1 MAEVKFQVGQVYSN
15 RDGQYEVLSVDP
27 GGGRMEVRFVETKTT
42 RSLDMTIQSRIVQNL
57 QLEARMAENARLAE
71 KPEKPVKA
79 PRAPRAPKAPKAAST
94 GEKKALGREF
104 TGMRPED
111 FAGTVTG
118 TTWRN
123 KDSLAGGVRARLQ
136 KHFKKQ
142 FKSSPV
148 YNYPMVFMTHQEVEE
163 GARVARFVLRADESG
178 LHYGLFLERVND
190 QCVDFDRFVR
200 KLREDGTL
208 REIASQQER
217 GGLKVEGRRTAAKGA
232 AQEPMWDADSTWDQ
246 RLAALEA
253 PPAEGETR
261 EISLIRVM
269 PVQEAVDKG
278 ASLVDEVGE
287 VLTKGLGPF
296 YSAAAL

>member
-1 MAEVKFQVGQVYSN
+1 MPEVKFQVGQVYAN

-27 GGGRMEVRFVETKTT
+27 GGGRMEVRFVESKTT
-42 RSLDMTIQSRIVQNL
+42 KSLDMAIQSRIVQNL
-57 QLEARMAENARLAE
+57 QLEARIAENARLAE
-71 KPEKPVKA
+71 KPEKPEKA
-79 PRAPRAPKAPKAAST
+79 PRAPRAPRAAST

-111 FAGTVTG
+111 FTGTVTG

-142 FKSSPV
+142 FKSTPV
-148 YNYPMVFMTHQEVEE
+148 SNAPAVFMTHQETGE
-163 GARVARFVLRADESG
+163 AACIARFVLRADQDG
-178 LHYGLFLERVND
+178 FHYGLLLERVNE
-190 QCVDFDRFVR
+190 QCADFERFVR
-200 KLREDGTL
+200 KLREDDTL
-208 REIASQQER
+208 RQFATQLEK
-217 GGLKVEGRRTAAKGA
+217 GGLRVEGRRSVSGTS
-232 AQEPMWDADSTWDQ
+232 EPLWEAGSSWDA

-253 PPAEGETR
+253 PYSGGESR
-261 EISLIRVM
+261 EISLLRLV

-278 ASLVDEVGE
+278 TDLVDEVAKA
-287 VLTKGLGPF
+287 LTEQLAPF

>member
-1 MAEVKFQVGQVYSN
+1 MPEVKFQVGQVYAN

-27 GGGRMEVRFVETKTT
+27 GGGRMEVRFVESKTT
-42 RSLDMTIQSRIVQNL
+42 KSLDMAIQSRIVQNL

-71 KPEKPVKA
+71 KPEKPAKA
-79 PRAPRAPKAPKAAST
+79 PRAPRAPRAAST

-111 FAGTVTG
+111 FTGTVTG

-142 FKSSPV
+142 FKSTPV
-148 YNYPMVFMTHQEVEE
+148 SNAPAVFMSHQET
-163 GARVARFVLRADESG
+163 GDSACVARFVLRADQEG
-178 LHYGLFLERVND
+178 FHYGLFLERVND
-190 QCVDFDRFVR
+190 QCADFERFVR
-200 KLREDGTL
+200 KMREDDTL
-208 REIASQQER
+208 RQFATQLEK
-217 GGLKVEGRRTAAKGA
+217 GGLLRVEGRRSVSGTS
-232 AQEPMWDADSTWDQ
+232 EPLWQADASWDA

-253 PPAEGETR
+253 PHAAGETR
-261 EISLIRVM
+261 DVSLLRLM

-278 ASLVDEVGE
+278 TDLVDEVSE
-287 VLTKGLGPF
+287 ALVKLAPF